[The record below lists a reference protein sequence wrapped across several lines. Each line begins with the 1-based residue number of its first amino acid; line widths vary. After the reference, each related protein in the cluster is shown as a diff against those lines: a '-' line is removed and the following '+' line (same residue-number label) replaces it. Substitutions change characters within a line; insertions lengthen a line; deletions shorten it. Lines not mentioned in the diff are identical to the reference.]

1 MYNVFLEIN
10 WCKIQGNYALHF
22 CTYVMINNSS
32 TLHKQQTPSP
42 KAIISAA
49 PTLLGCDINSSQG
62 GERIFQ
68 DVTEQ
73 KCCLK
78 TGTYVNC
85 QLH

>member
-1 MYNVFLEIN
+1 M
-10 WCKIQGNYALHF
+10 H
-22 CTYVMINNSS
+22 CTFAPMSWSIIV
-32 TLHKQQTPSP
+32 LHKQQTPSP

-73 KCCLK
+73 KWWLK
-78 TGTYVNC
+78 NGTYVNC